1 MNRRS
6 GAALLLVVPL
16 LAACGAK
23 KHDSYAQ
30 ANFALLD
37 KLPVYPQA
45 ASPRTSTSGVS
56 NTELGA
62 RDWTLPAKATAPTV
76 LRWYERAL
84 PKRGWTLVNEGN
96 NAIRAT
102 RGNATLSLGVR
113 GRTLEAVVNS
123 RGG

>member
-1 MNRRS
+1 
-6 GAALLLVVPL
+6 VPL
-16 LAACGAK
+16 LAACGGK
-23 KHDSYAQ
+23 KTDAYAQ
-30 ANFALLD
+30 ANVALLD

-45 ASPRTSTSGVS
+45 ASPRTSASGAS

-62 RDWTLPAKATAPTV
+62 RDWTLPANAQAAAV
-76 LRWYERAL
+76 LEWYEQAL
-84 PKRGWTLVNEGN
+84 PKRGWTIANEGN
-96 NAIRAT
+96 DAIRAT

>member
-1 MNRRS
+1 VRV
-6 GAALLLVVPL
+6 AALLLLVPL
-16 LAACGAK
+16 LAACGGK
-23 KHDSYAQ
+23 KPDAYTS

-62 RDWTLPAKATAPTV
+62 RDWTLPANAKKAAV
-76 LRWYERAL
+76 LKWYEHAL
-84 PKRGWTLVNEGN
+84 PTRGWKIVNEGN
-96 NAIRAT
+96 DAIRAT
-102 RGNATLSLGVR
+102 RGSATLSLGVR
-113 GRTLEAVVNS
+113 GRTLEAVVNA